1 MLQLCMLPT
10 PAAITTAHSLRRP
23 APPPVPA
30 APARS
35 SALWDITP
43 SPVDRVASRGSRA
56 NSRFVDFAELIEW

>member
-43 SPVDRVASRGSRA
+43 VSTVSDRVASRGSRA
-56 NSRFVDFAELIEW
+56 NSRFVMLLTG